1 MRGPHYNNKCPRAT
15 TRTQRRYSVRAARV
29 AGPGSFHARPHFC
42 WTSQFITS
50 HYSHLIEL
58 YYYVTIVAQYFTFQQ

>member
-29 AGPGSFHARPHFC
+29 VGPGSFHAH
-42 WTSQFITS
+42 TSVGRHNLLLHIIHT
-50 HYSHLIEL
+50 
-58 YYYVTIVAQYFTFQQ
+58 

>member
-29 AGPGSFHARPHFC
+29 AAARARSMPGH
-42 WTSQFITS
+42 TSVGRHNLLLHIIHT
-50 HYSHLIEL
+50 
-58 YYYVTIVAQYFTFQQ
+58 